1 MHLGPDTTWQ
11 NFLEADAM
19 VFVPYDLTS
28 DWQLPREVFQWG
40 RSLGNAFSLLHF
52 EETIIPGG
60 WSFRANLKQLL
71 LFAACSLPWT

>member
-40 RSLGNAFSLLHF
+40 DVLWEMLSLYFILRKQSFLV
-52 EETIIPGG
+52 GG
-60 WSFRANLKQLL
+60 VSERI
-71 LFAACSLPWT
+71 